1 MCHWKS
7 SGPMGIAIAAV
18 VVFAFGGTES
28 LHAQAVTV
36 QLGQHGGQ
44 VTLIETESGQFTWN
58 GSPVFHGFTL
68 TAANGNDYVLTMVD
82 GTWRAEYLTRFIR
95 IALGT
100 TGSAITIEQREDG
113 RYWWWGLVE
122 SGLTVTD
129 ADGAVYRL
137 TLVGDSWNAVFVPE
151 LISIRLGQSG
161 EAVQIA
167 RQQDGSFLY
176 NGERVQAGLQ
186 VMDSSGRA
194 YEFVLRDGA
203 WQVTT
208 IATPPPTPPG
218 RPAPSPVLVS
228 DNLETHVGVQPVL
241 KPGPDGTRRSL
252 LAVAGVEYSVQDLFA
267 NGSVDN
273 SLTFVELAAGKIIAT
288 RSRIEAL
295 TQLAGID
302 LDSLRTSLES
312 DWEDAR
318 VALEPLFGRDGARD
332 IIGNIPTRRT
342 GSLDTDAM
350 IETLAEIVDALSS
363 YENFFHAV
371 QGGVFQSAI
380 NSDRIE
386 EAYDATQNVSKLEF
400 GTTSNTRFGAYLNY
414 ERGGIGSIDNDLVL
428 RHGEAGLG
436 AFAYSPLEA
445 TRRVELPNRGGAEY
459 LGGTVAVAPD
469 GSFETYTGII
479 ELLVHLS
486 SSRVS
491 GLIRDLRNEEG
502 DLWRY
507 AFGEVEYITLPSASL
522 ASDASFSVIAGT
534 GNVSYG
540 TTLGGRRP
548 RTVNGGF
555 KGQILGTGS
564 QAGEAMIG
572 TWNISENSGLD
583 ILISGAFGAEHQSTS
598 SVVRPVVDDSGEV
611 AQTFIGTRPDS
622 EGLMQLG
629 GQDGAGNEIQFAVA
643 SLFANGVAD
652 SIGDPLVSL
661 AKGQIERQIRLLD
674 LWLSIDGS
682 NTETNRRNVWRS
694 ANETIYTIVFGS
706 DRRARNPLGASYPAG
721 TRRDSTAR
729 STLVAAAEALSSVS
743 RFEDAIAAGGVF
755 EDVADAVTNTADMFA
770 VREHHVRVEYRHTD
784 YGRFGV
790 WAKTVATS
798 ATRGQSLAAT
808 DRLDVFAY
816 SPLAQSV
823 YSVADP
829 TYPAG
834 GTAYY
839 EGRTLAVEESAS
851 PRFYD
856 GAIELTV
863 EWGSRPSAG
872 LLSAS
877 ITELRNID
885 SGALVRYNNAAISE
899 ITYSGIRLSGGSG
912 SATRFSSGSPS
923 TRIVYADQVR
933 SATRWNGSR
942 SFAGQFV
949 GNTSDGPVGVIGTWS
964 LGPSTNLAALN
975 GAYAGDLVP

>member
-1 MCHWKS
+1 MRYWKS
-7 SGPMGIAIAAV
+7 SGPRGIAIAAV
-18 VVFAFGGTES
+18 AIAFGGMES

-36 QLGQHGGQ
+36 PLGQHGGE

-58 GSPVFHGFTL
+58 GSRVFHGFTL

-82 GTWRAEYLTRFIR
+82 GTWRAEYLSRFIR
-95 IALGT
+95 IEIGT

-113 RYWWWGLVE
+113 QYWWWGPIE
-122 SGLTVTD
+122 SGLTITD

-137 TLVGDSWNAVFVPE
+137 TLVGDTWNAVFVPE

-161 EAVQIA
+161 ETVQLA
-167 RQQDGSFLY
+167 RQQDGSYLY
-176 NGERVQAGLQ
+176 NGELVQAGLQ
-186 VMDSSGRA
+186 VKDSTGKT
-194 YEFVLRDGA
+194 YGFVLRDGT
-203 WQVTT
+203 WQVRP
-208 IATPPPTPPG
+208 IATPPPTPPD

-228 DNLETHVGVQPVL
+228 DNLETHVGVEPVL
-241 KPGPDGTRRSL
+241 KTGSDGVRRSVL
-252 LAVAGVEYSVQDLFA
+252 TVAGVEYSVRELFA

-273 SLTFVELAAGKIIAT
+273 SQTFVELATEKMIAT
-288 RSRIEAL
+288 RSRIEVL

-302 LDSLRTSLES
+302 LESLRASLES

-318 VALEPLFGRDGARD
+318 VSLEGLFGRDGARD
-332 IIGNIPTRRT
+332 IIGNIPTRRN
-342 GSLDTDAM
+342 GSLDTEAM
-350 IETLAEIVDALSS
+350 LETLTEIADALSS

-371 QGGVFQSAI
+371 EGGVFHSAI
-380 NSDRIE
+380 NSDRVE
-386 EAYDATQNVSKLEF
+386 EAYDATQSVSKLEF
-400 GTTSNTRFGAYLNY
+400 RTTSNTRFGAYLRY

-445 TRRVELPNRGGAEY
+445 TRRAELPNRGGAEY
-459 LGGTVAVAPD
+459 LGGTVAVAAD

-502 DLWRY
+502 DPWRY
-507 AFGEVEYITLPSASL
+507 AFGEVEYLTLPNASL
-522 ASDASFSVIAGT
+522 SSDASFSVISGT

-548 RTVNGGF
+548 RTVTSGF

-564 QAGEAMIG
+564 QAGAAMIG
-572 TWNISENSGLD
+572 AWNVSENSGLD

-598 SVVRPVVDDSGEV
+598 SVVRPTVDDSGGV

-682 NTETNRRNVWRS
+682 NTERNRSNVWRS
-694 ANETIYTIVFGS
+694 VNEAIFTIVFGG
-706 DRRARNPLGASYPAG
+706 DRRARNPLGASYPTG
-721 TRRDSTAR
+721 NRRDSTAR

-743 RFEDAIAAGGVF
+743 EFEDAIAPGGVF
-755 EDVADAVTNTADMFA
+755 EDVADAVTDAAAMFA

-798 ATRGQSLAAT
+798 ATGGSGLATA

-816 SPLAQSV
+816 SPLEQSV
-823 YSVADP
+823 YSVSDP
-829 TYPAG
+829 RYPAG

-839 EGRTLAVEESAS
+839 EGRTIAVEESAS

-856 GAIELTV
+856 GAIEVIV
-863 EWGSRPSAG
+863 EWGSQPSAG

-877 ITELRNID
+877 ITDLRNVD

-899 ITYSGIRLSGGSG
+899 ITFSAIRLSGGSG
-912 SATRFSSGSPS
+912 SATRFNSGSPA

-942 SFAGQFV
+942 SFAGRFV

-964 LGPSTNLAALN
+964 LGPSSNLAAIH

>member
-1 MCHWKS
+1 MRNWKS
-7 SGPMGIAIAAV
+7 SGLLGIAIAAV
-18 VVFAFGGTES
+18 VFAFGGMES
-28 LHAQAVTV
+28 LHAQPVTV
-36 QLGQHGGQ
+36 PLGQHGGE
-44 VTLIETESGQFTWN
+44 VTLIETGSGQFTWN

-82 GTWRAEYLTRFIR
+82 GTWRAAYLTRFIR

-113 RYWWWGLVE
+113 QYWWWGPIE
-122 SGLTVTD
+122 SGLTITE

-137 TLVGDSWNAVFVPE
+137 TLVGDMWNAVYVPE
-151 LISIRLGQSG
+151 LMSIRLGQSG
-161 EAVQIA
+161 ETVQLA
-167 RQQDGSFLY
+167 RQQDGSYLY

-186 VMDSSGRA
+186 VKDSSGKT
-194 YEFVLRDGA
+194 YEFVLRDGT
-203 WQVTT
+203 WQVRM

-241 KPGPDGTRRSL
+241 KTGSDGERRSVL
-252 LAVAGVEYSVQDLFA
+252 TVAGVDYSVRELFS

-273 SLTFVELAAGKIIAT
+273 SRTFVELATEKMIAA
-288 RSRIEAL
+288 RSRIEVL

-302 LDSLRTSLES
+302 LESLRASLES
-312 DWEDAR
+312 DWEEAR
-318 VALEPLFGRDGARD
+318 VSLEGLFGRDGARD
-332 IIGNIPTRRT
+332 IIGNIPTRRN
-342 GSLDTDAM
+342 GSLDTEKM
-350 IETLAEIVDALSS
+350 LETLTEIVDALSS

-371 QGGVFQSAI
+371 EGGIFQSTI
-380 NSDRIE
+380 NSNRID
-386 EAYDATQNVSKLEF
+386 EAYDATQSVSKLKF
-400 GTTSNTRFGAYLNY
+400 GTTSNTRFGAYLRY

-445 TRRVELPNRGGAEY
+445 TRRAELPNRGGAEY
-459 LGGTVAVAPD
+459 LGGTVAVVGD

-491 GLIRDLRNEEG
+491 GLIKDLRNEEG
-502 DLWRY
+502 DRWRY
-507 AFGEVEYITLPSASL
+507 AFGEVEYITLPNASL
-522 ASDASFSVIAGT
+522 DSKASFSVISGT

-548 RTVNGGF
+548 RTVTSGF

-564 QAGEAMIG
+564 QAGDAMIG
-572 TWNISENSGLD
+572 TWNVSENSGLD

-598 SVVRPVVDDSGEV
+598 SVVRPMVDDSGDV
-611 AQTFIGTRPDS
+611 ARTFIGTRPDS

-643 SLFANGVAD
+643 SLFAAGVAD
-652 SIGDPLVSL
+652 SIGDPLMSL

-674 LWLSIDGS
+674 LWISIDDS
-682 NTETNRRNVWRS
+682 NTERNRSNVWRS
-694 ANETIYTIVFGS
+694 ANEAIYTTVFGG
-706 DRRARNPLGASYPAG
+706 DRRARNPLGVSYPTG
-721 TRRDSTAR
+721 SRRDSTAR
-729 STLVAAAEALSSVS
+729 STLVAVAEALSSVS
-743 RFEDAIAAGGVF
+743 QFEDAIATGGVL
-755 EDVADAVTNTADMFA
+755 EDVADAVTTAAAMFA

-798 ATRGQSLAAT
+798 ATGGSRLARA

-816 SPLAQSV
+816 SPLQQSV
-823 YSVADP
+823 YGVSDS

-839 EGRTLAVEESAS
+839 EGRTLAVEESVS
-851 PRFYD
+851 PRFYE

-863 EWGSRPSAG
+863 EWGSQPSAG
-872 LLSAS
+872 LLAAS
-877 ITELRNID
+877 ITDLRNVD

-912 SATRFSSGSPS
+912 SATRFNSGSPA
-923 TRIVYADQVR
+923 TRIVYADQAR

-942 SFAGQFV
+942 SFAGRFV

-964 LGPSTNLAALN
+964 LGPSTNLEALH